1 MPKKNNGLVD
11 LKVVTAVL
19 EERFKN
25 HREHSEKILDIK
37 FKGISD
43 QLTKGSKQMK
53 DMKTEIQKNTKFRE
67 KIKIIVATISSVF
80 GAIGGFLVLLGSK
93 LNIFK

>member
-1 MPKKNNGLVD
+1 MPPKNNGLVN

-25 HREHSEKILDIK
+25 HREYQEKILNIK
-37 FKGISD
+37 FKEIKD
-43 QLTKGSKQMK
+43 ELKKGSKQMK
-53 DMKTEIQKNTKFRE
+53 DMKAEIQKNTKFRE
-67 KIKIIVATISSVF
+67 KIKIIVATISSIC
-80 GAIGGFLVLLGSK
+80 GAVSGFLVLLGSK